1 MKNILKFFGLLMA
14 FSLTGCSSNTP
25 YIGDNGNWWVG
36 ESDLGVPATGET
48 GPQGPEGPQGP
59 VGPQGNS
66 GDQGPQGEPGD
77 SITVVSCE
85 KIGSQGGVDTY
96 QITFSDGTK
105 TTFTVT
111 NGKDGASISVTD
123 VSLISSEN
131 GIDTYQITFSDG
143 YKTTFDVKNG
153 ESSFITSI
161 DKIGT
166 SGLFDTYRITCS
178 DGSYFDFVI
187 SNGATPYIGENGNW
201 WINGVDTGVLADYSK
216 EDNRI
221 LTNEQKI
228 CSSGLV
234 YAPKTI
240 LGKSGYVVQGY
251 DSSYAET
258 IAETCDELMPE
269 GLSEEECGEY
279 LDAILGNADI
289 VIPNYV
295 GTTPVI
301 GIDES
306 AFSNS
311 RIKKISLSK
320 NTVFIGKDAFNGSD
334 IQSIDFNGCKLD
346 YISEGCFRDTS
357 LSSVDLPDTVNTL
370 YPYAFYGCEIKD
382 IDISNVKRFYEY
394 SLYNLTS
401 EYVWIGKDVDY
412 IAASAIDEALMF
424 VEEGINE
431 SALPTAVS
439 YYPEGLW
446 FGGCHRSSDYIYKIN
461 EDQTIT
467 LHRYIGNCK
476 DIVVPSSIDGHEVSS
491 IGTGFISFEKHWD
504 CFDFNDRES
513 LAEMEINSIR
523 LPNTVTTIYSSA
535 FSSFNTMV
543 FIPSSVEHFY
553 LVGGVGYLE
562 YLYFAFET
570 AEYPPFERFEGDAPE
585 PADMADMDKNIRYD
599 KGIDPSRA
607 VYSEENKTFYYI
619 EENSASILCCF
630 DYESTVI
637 EIADSFMDKP
647 IDTIRSGSF
656 WYLDGL
662 STVKIGNNV
671 SSIKKYA
678 FSYLNLGSAFIPENV
693 YSIGKYA
700 FNDCCGQFFVGHDVV
715 PDGWDSN
722 WNDGQTSNIEFGFN
736 VLSIN
741 IRESNGYYYFIDNDK
756 ALLVANDVKFSNM
769 VLPKSLDGIPVTGIL
784 GGFDVDFEGR
794 VYVPEN
800 YVSAGPNS
808 FLSGHYGY
816 FYFEASQLPSG
827 FESGWCPNGY
837 YYVNRNMPS
846 EQFVDKD
853 LEIGYEKSASSVS
866 LIYYF
871 GDDDVIYIPRE
882 IDGLPVTNIESGFI
896 TSSKGKSVYLPS
908 SLTSI
913 SSSAFEAT
921 SSDPWFFY
929 FESDSGTSGYHN
941 SSSSYNYDVNF
952 YGYDLPY

>member
-1 MKNILKFFGLLMA
+1 MA

-240 LGKSGYVVQGY
+240 LGKSGYVVQDY
-251 DSSYAET
+251 DSSYAKT
-258 IAETCDELMPE
+258 IAETSDEWMPE
-269 GLSEEECGEY
+269 GISEEEYGQY
-279 LDAILGNADI
+279 LNAILGNADV

-295 GTTPVI
+295 GTIPVI

-311 RIKKISLSK
+311 HIKKVSLSK

-334 IQSIDFNGCKLD
+334 LQSIDFNGCKLD

-357 LSSVDLPDTVNTL
+357 LSRVDLPDTVNTL

-394 SLYNLTS
+394 SLYNLAS

-412 IAASAIDEALMF
+412 IDASAIDEALMF
-424 VEEGINE
+424 VEEGASE
-431 SALPTAVS
+431 SALPTSDS
-439 YYPEGLW
+439 YYPEGNW
-446 FGGCHRSSDYIYKIN
+446 FKGCHRSSDYIYKIN

-467 LHRYIGNCK
+467 LHRYIGTSK
-476 DIVVPSSIDGHEVSS
+476 DIVVPSSIDGHEISS
-491 IGTGFISFEKHWD
+491 IGTGFASFEKHWD
-504 CFDFNDRES
+504 SFDINDRES

-553 LVGGVGYLE
+553 LVGGVGYLD

-570 AEYPPFERFEGDAPE
+570 AEYPPFELFEGDAPE

-637 EIADSFMDKP
+637 EIADSFTDKP

-662 STVKIGNNV
+662 SMVKIGSNV
-671 SSIKKYA
+671 GSIKKYA
-678 FSYLNLGSAFIPENV
+678 FSHLNLGSAYIPANV
-693 YSIGKYA
+693 YSVGKYA
-700 FNDCCGQFFVGHDVV
+700 FNKCCAQFFVEHDVI

-722 WNDGQTSNIEFGFN
+722 WNGGQTSNVEFGFD
-736 VLSIN
+736 VSSIDVH
-741 IRESNGYYYFIDNDK
+741 ESNGYYYSIYDGK
-756 ALLVANDVKFSNM
+756 AFLLANDVKFSEM
-769 VLPKSLDGIPVTGIL
+769 VLPKSLDGIQIVGIF
-784 GGFDVDFEGR
+784 GGFDVDFHGS
-794 VYVPEN
+794 VYIPVN
-800 YVSAGPNS
+800 YLSAGPNS
-808 FLSGHYGY
+808 FASGRYGY
-816 FYFEASQLPSG
+816 FYFESSLPAG

-846 EQFVDKD
+846 EQFVDKN

-908 SLTSI
+908 SLTNI

-941 SSSSYNYDVNF
+941 SSSTYNYDVNF